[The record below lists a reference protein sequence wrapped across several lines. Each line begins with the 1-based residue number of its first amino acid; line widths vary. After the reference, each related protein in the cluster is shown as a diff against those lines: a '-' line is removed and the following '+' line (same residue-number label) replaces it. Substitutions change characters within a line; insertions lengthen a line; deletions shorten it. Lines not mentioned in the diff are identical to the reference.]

1 MSCEHADYV
10 LEHSLQRGSCRFV
23 LFTIALFSDQNGEWT
38 TNQATLQRLARLGRR
53 RIQQILRRLAESGEL
68 AVVSHFGRGKLSTY
82 RLLVGEE
89 RSSSLPYVSPSP
101 LGEGPGVRVPP
112 LPVEGGAMGEGAGGE
127 GPSEIGFGK
136 MDGTTSLQPSDRYI
150 TSNERL
156 TTNLPN

>member
-10 LEHSLQRGSCRFV
+10 LEHSRQRGSCRLV

-53 RIQQILRRLAESGEL
+53 RIQQILRKLAKSGEL

-89 RSSSLPYVSPSP
+89 HSSSLPCVSPSP

-112 LPVEGGAMGEGAGGE
+112 
-127 GPSEIGFGK
+127 EIGFGK
-136 MDGTTSLQPSDRYI
+136 MDYTTSSPTSDLY
-150 TSNERL
+150 TSSNERL

>member
-38 TNQATLQRLARLGRR
+38 TDQATLQRLARLGRR
-53 RIQQILRRLAESGEL
+53 RIQQILRKLAESGEL

-89 RSSSLPYVSPSP
+89 EPQPAAQQR
-101 LGEGPGVRVPP
+101 PP
-112 LPVEGGAMGEGAGGE
+112 
-127 GPSEIGFGK
+127 EIGFGK
-136 MDGTTSLQPSDRYI
+136 MDGTTSPRPSDRY
-150 TSNERL
+150 TSSNERL

>member
-38 TNQATLQRLARLGRR
+38 TDQASLQRLARLGRR
-53 RIQQILRRLAESGEL
+53 RIQQILRKLAESGEL

-82 RLLVGEE
+82 RLLLGEE
-89 RSSSLPYVSPSP
+89 
-101 LGEGPGVRVPP
+101 EKVPP
-112 LPVEGGAMGEGAGGE
+112 AAQHRP
-127 GPSEIGFGK
+127 PEIGFGK
-136 MDGTTSLQPSDRYI
+136 MDGTTSARPSDLYI
-150 TSNERL
+150 SSNERL